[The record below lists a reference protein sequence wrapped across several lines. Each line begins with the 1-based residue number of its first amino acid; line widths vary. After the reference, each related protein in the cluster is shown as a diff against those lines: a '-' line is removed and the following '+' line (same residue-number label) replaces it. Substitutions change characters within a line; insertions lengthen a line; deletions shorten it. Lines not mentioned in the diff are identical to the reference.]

1 MTKVMQIDFDIAEK
15 KFNENCYDESFAIF
29 AAIATNEEYD
39 LLLRSDA
46 YNIMG
51 AIIAGPA
58 PYLSN
63 NDDESGISFFKKSLQ
78 LNSKNLSA
86 ALNII
91 ETYDNTP
98 TSHQDKE
105 VVRIACQ
112 SLQENSWEI
121 LSQTEKH
128 LINRIYQKIT

>member
-1 MTKVMQIDFDIAEK
+1 MQINFDIAEK
-15 KFNENCYDESFAIF
+15 KFNENFYDESFAMF
-29 AAIATNEEYD
+29 TAIATNEEYD

-46 YNIMG
+46 YNMMG
-51 AIIAGPA
+51 AIISGPA
-58 PYLSN
+58 PYCSDS
-63 NDDESGISFFKKSLQ
+63 DDESGVSFFKKSLQ

-105 VVRIACQ
+105 LVRIACQ
-112 SLQENSWEI
+112 SLQKNFLEI
-121 LSQTEKH
+121 LSETEKH